1 MILKTFFFENVF
13 KMFSKRYLNIFK
25 KFSKLFLKTL
35 FSRLELY
42 GDCAKTKL
50 AIAAKIAKVFSQEK
64 KKRY

>member
-1 MILKTFFFENVF
+1 
-13 KMFSKRYLNIFK
+13 MFSKRYLDIFK

-35 FSRLELY
+35 FSHLELY

-50 AIAAKIAKVFSQEK
+50 AIAAKITKVFSREK